1 VKTLNVG
8 IQKLVSRVLEE
19 NKQLNL
25 EQTME
30 IVGLLEDP
38 MFDSLIMLNRRAW
51 ESVTSVFSAFD
62 LAASCSQADKLL

>member
-1 VKTLNVG
+1 VG

-19 NKQLNL
+19 NGQLNL

-38 MFDSLIMLNRRAW
+38 MFDSLIMLNLRAW
-51 ESVTSVFSAFD
+51 
-62 LAASCSQADKLL
+62 